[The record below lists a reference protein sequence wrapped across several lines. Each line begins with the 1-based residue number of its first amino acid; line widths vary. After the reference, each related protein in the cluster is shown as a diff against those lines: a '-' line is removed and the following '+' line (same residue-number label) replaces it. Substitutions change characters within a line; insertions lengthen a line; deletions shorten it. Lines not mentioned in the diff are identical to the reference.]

1 MRWRTGRFPPALSS
15 SMHTAGCSAVF
26 VVLGAVVLAAPMGTA
41 VAQQVQQVQAGT
53 LECRGGPDTGFVLGS
68 VTNLNCL
75 LQVDSAP
82 DNHYVAAI
90 QNFDVFIGERDVALT
105 WKVMAP
111 TPWLGVDDL
120 LGTYARA
127 DDAGV
132 KVLVGGSN
140 ATITLRPLTERN
152 DTAAPQVDIQNLVIR
167 PMDR

>member
-1 MRWRTGRFPPALSS
+1 M
-15 SMHTAGCSAVF
+15 
-26 VVLGAVVLAAPMGTA
+26 
-41 VAQQVQQVQAGT
+41 QEVQAGT
-53 LECRGGPDTGFVLGS
+53 LQCRGGPDTGFVLGS

-90 QNFDVFIGERDVALT
+90 QNFEVFIGESDVALA
-105 WKVMAP
+105 WRVMAP
-111 TPWLGVDDL
+111 APWLGVDDL
-120 LGTYARA
+120 VGTYARA

-132 KVLVGGSN
+132 NVLVGGSN

-152 DTAAPQVDIQNLVIR
+152 DTAAPQIDIQNLVIR